1 MAVNTGTSVV
11 TSQRPM
17 VAIAVGV
24 VTVVALAHAKVVVA
38 VIDGR
43 AEVVATSVV
52 VAAATVDVPGVTT
65 AIAHVEAGASEVE
78 EVAYSVAGIDAE
90 VPATGVPVE
99 RTEEIGCGLEG
110 FPLPRIEDIAQIEV
124 TTLPVDAIDVVG
136 TGDTHEVVEVDLVS
150 CLILFVGQVEFIG
163 HLIREEEGFVAGL
176 LVAHGVS
183 CG

>member
-1 MAVNTGTSVV
+1 MA
-11 TSQRPM
+11 
-17 VAIAVGV
+17 AIATCV
-24 VTVVALAHAKVVVA
+24 VTVVTLAHAKVVVA

-43 AEVVATSVV
+43 SEVVATSVV
-52 VAAATVDVPGVTT
+52 VAATAVDVPGVAAT
-65 AIAHVEAGASEVE
+65 IGGKEVWASEVE
-78 EVAYSVAGIDAE
+78 IVAYSVTGVDAE

-110 FPLPRIEDIAQIEV
+110 FPLPRIEDIAQVEV
-124 TTLPVDAIDVVG
+124 ATLPVDAVDIVRA
-136 TGDTHEVVEVDLVS
+136 GDTHEVVEVDFVGS
-150 CLILFVGQVEFIG
+150 LILFVGQIEFVG